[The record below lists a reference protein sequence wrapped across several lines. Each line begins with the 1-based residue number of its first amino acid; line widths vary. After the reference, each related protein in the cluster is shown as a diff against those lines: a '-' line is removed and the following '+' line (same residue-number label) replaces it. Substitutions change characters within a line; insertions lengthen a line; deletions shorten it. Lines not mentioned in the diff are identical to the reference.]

1 MCFLQRWRVVSNSQ
15 YHLLLRIENILLS
28 KYPLMIFP
36 NNSISIFTA
45 VWDKFQFQYLQQ
57 FDTSLVEIRLLG
69 TLNTIQQEISQLY
82 TVKSRIK

>member
-1 MCFLQRWRVVSNSQ
+1 
-15 YHLLLRIENILLS
+15 
-28 KYPLMIFP
+28 MIFP

-69 TLNTIQQEISQLY
+69 TLNTIQLLGTLNTIQQQISQLY